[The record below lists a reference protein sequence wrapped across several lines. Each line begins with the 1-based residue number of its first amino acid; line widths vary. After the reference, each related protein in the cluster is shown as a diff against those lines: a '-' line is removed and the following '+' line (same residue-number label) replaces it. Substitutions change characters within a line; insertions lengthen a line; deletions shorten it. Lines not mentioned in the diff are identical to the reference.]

1 MPAAT
6 GGAGFGDRARLVVPV
21 VTVTV
26 WIELVV
32 EPSELLAVTAY
43 ENELTPVGTFPVTVP
58 ELGSTDSHDGA
69 PDNE

>member
-26 WIELVV
+26 WIELVI
-32 EPSELLAVTAY
+32 EPCELLAVTAY
-43 ENELTPVGTFPVTVP
+43 ENEFPVGTFPVTVP
-58 ELGSTDSHDGA
+58 KLGSTDSHDGA